1 MSKLMKRI
9 CNEKLLKSLFE
20 NMMSDLMGDEFGCLD
35 ALKIT
40 NCDEK
45 RRKWCSRAFKN
56 EGDVIL
62 PKY

>member
-1 MSKLMKRI
+1 MKRI

-45 RRKWCSRAFKN
+45 KEEMVFRSLYIGN
-56 EGDVIL
+56 
-62 PKY
+62 

>member
-1 MSKLMKRI
+1 
-9 CNEKLLKSLFE
+9 
-20 NMMSDLMGDEFGCLD
+20 MGDEFGCLD

-62 PKY
+62 PKYRRKNLDRWIRAPPLDIGT